1 MATFIHSLVFRDTNR
16 LPFSKLLFAELT
28 VLVEVTIQL
37 RENCCQ
43 RARASPEAHA
53 EPSIIP
59 AVATGPTPNPK
70 HTQFPA
76 HHPNCQPSTGIG
88 EPLANKLEHSYEIR
102 CPTSA
107 GTATVCQ
114 YLPSLS
120 ARRQRSQAQGEL
132 GPGPFSAGIFELICK
147 WSSWFVFFV
156 GILSQLEA
164 LSYKSGVAL
173 VIRAPFSACGVS
185 RVENNV

>member
-16 LPFSKLLFAELT
+16 LPFTKLRFAELT
-28 VLVEVTIQL
+28 VSVEVTIQL

-43 RARASPEAHA
+43 RARASPEPRA
-53 EPSIIP
+53 EPSLIP
-59 AVATGPTPNPK
+59 AVATEPAPNPK

-88 EPLANKLEHSYEIR
+88 EPLANKLEHSCEIR

-114 YLPSLS
+114 YLPSLP
-120 ARRQRSQAQGEL
+120 ARRQRSQAQAEPGQVPSLQGYLNSFANGPL
-132 GPGPFSAGIFELICK
+132 GLS
-147 WSSWFVFFV
+147 
-156 GILSQLEA
+156 LSQA
-164 LSYKSGVAL
+164 
-173 VIRAPFSACGVS
+173 S
-185 RVENNV
+185 RHS